1 MSTVVL
7 ETKVLPLFSAYLF
20 HFLAQAVKKWL
31 VLAVYKKWMGIE
43 IEKNESSN
51 IEDCHYSI
59 LEVEYLLAS
68 AIAVVFFGTV
78 LREHLWT

>member
-1 MSTVVL
+1 
-7 ETKVLPLFSAYLF
+7 
-20 HFLAQAVKKWL
+20 
-31 VLAVYKKWMGIE
+31 MGIE

-59 LEVEYLLAS
+59 LEVEYLLTS

-78 LREHLWT
+78 LREHL

>member
-1 MSTVVL
+1 
-7 ETKVLPLFSAYLF
+7 
-20 HFLAQAVKKWL
+20 
-31 VLAVYKKWMGIE
+31 MGIE

-78 LREHLWT
+78 LREHL

>member
-1 MSTVVL
+1 MSTIVL
-7 ETKVLPLFSAYLF
+7 EAKILPLFSTYLF

-31 VLAVYKKWMGIE
+31 VLVVYKKWMEVE
-43 IEKNESSN
+43 IEKNDSSN

-68 AIAVVFFGTV
+68 AIALVFFGTV
-78 LREHLWT
+78 LWEHLWT